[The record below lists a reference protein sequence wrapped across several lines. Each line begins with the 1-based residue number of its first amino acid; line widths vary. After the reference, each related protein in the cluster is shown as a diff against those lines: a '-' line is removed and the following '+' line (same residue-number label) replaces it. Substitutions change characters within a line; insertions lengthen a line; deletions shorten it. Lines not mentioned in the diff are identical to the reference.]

1 MLGQYG
7 ISDMQTTDKYAY
19 LDEKEIKD
27 ESSHRN

>member
-7 ISDMQTTDKYAY
+7 ISDMTTDKYAY
-19 LDEKEIKD
+19 LDEEEVKD